1 MGALLP
7 NAESAVEKNAR
18 ETLHMLISNF
28 LKASIYFWLESIQ
41 KNMHVIYKG
50 SQGGKDAANQAIHFR
65 VLMIDEDYCR
75 YSIDD
80 G

>member
-1 MGALLP
+1 MP
-7 NAESAVEKNAR
+7 VSI
-18 ETLHMLISNF
+18 HYHHHNF

-65 VLMIDEDYCR
+65 VLMIDQHSAASDEDYCR

>member
-1 MGALLP
+1 
-7 NAESAVEKNAR
+7 
-18 ETLHMLISNF
+18 
-28 LKASIYFWLESIQ
+28 
-41 KNMHVIYKG
+41 MHVIYKG

-65 VLMIDEDYCR
+65 VLMIDQHSAASDEDYCR